1 MKTLREQINSI
12 FILGYKGV
20 IPPENLKE
28 LVLDGLGGV
37 IFFAENIKERNA
49 FKNTVADLK
58 AFQPE
63 LITSIDQEGGRVE
76 RTKNLPDAIKYIP
89 PLEII
94 KLPENLI
101 EKHYEVLAQ
110 ELCDFGINMNFAP
123 VLDIHTNADNPVIN
137 NRAFGTTADEVI
149 KYSQIVQHILHKYS
163 IFAVGKHFCG
173 HGGSSVDSHLALPVI
188 DMPMEELQ
196 EHIRPF
202 AFAVNDGIDAI
213 MVAHVHF
220 TAFDEET
227 LPASLSKNVISYL
240 KKDLGFS
247 GLVISDD
254 MVMGGVTSFGDPLD
268 VCIRGIKAGID
279 MFIFRDM
286 TPEVLQLLS
295 DLENAAQDDLELY
308 ARIEEASSEITDFKK
323 NIKTKQVH
331 FDPVLAQKEIEQI
344 KSSLK

>member
-20 IPPENLKE
+20 IPPETLKE

-89 PLEII
+89 PLDII
-94 KLPENLI
+94 KLPQNLI
-101 EKHYEVLAQ
+101 ERHYEILSQ

-123 VLDIHTNADNPVIN
+123 VLDIHTNFDNPVIN

-149 KYSQIVQHILHKYS
+149 KYSQIVQNMLHKYS
-163 IFAVGKHFCG
+163 IAAVGKHFCG
-173 HGGSSVDSHLALPVI
+173 HGASSVDSHLALPVI
-188 DMPMEELQ
+188 DLPMDLLQ

-202 AFAVNDGIDAI
+202 TFAVNDGIDAI

-220 TAFDEET
+220 TAFDKQT
-227 LPASLSKNVISYL
+227 VPASLSKNVINHL
-240 KKDLGFS
+240 KKEIGFS
-247 GLVISDD
+247 GLIISDD
-254 MVMGGVTSFGDPLD
+254 MVMGGVTSFGSSLD
-268 VCIRGIKAGID
+268 VCIKGIKAGID
-279 MFIFRDM
+279 MFIFRDT
-286 TPEVLQLLS
+286 TPGVLQLLS
-295 DLENAAQDDLELY
+295 DLEKAAQDDFELY
-308 ARIEEASSEITDFKK
+308 TKIEEASFKVADFKK
-323 NIKTKQVH
+323 NLKTKQVH
-331 FDPVLAQKEIEQI
+331 FDPILARKEIEQI